1 MIAVEAQKKD
11 FVGQFAHGG
20 RDYQPKGQ
28 PERVQ
33 THDVPDKPLGKSWP
47 SGGSDPTPKR
57 GGVRVGSDHDTAQC
71 AVESIRRWWWHMGK
85 VSYPQ
90 AHALLIPAAG
100 GGSNASRK
108 RLWTGELQ
116 QRADEIG
123 GTLDVRH
130 FPPGTRKWNKSAH
143 RLFCH
148 ITENWRGRPVISP
161 AVVVTLIGHTTTT
174 TGLTMQAA
182 VDKHPSPTGMKGSH
196 EAMQRLH
203 LSPAKFH
210 GKDWNYAIKPR
221 PQRQ

>member
-1 MIAVEAQKKD
+1 MKVLQRAGQPVIAVEAQKKD

-47 SGGSDPTPKR
+47 SGVDDPTPKR

-90 AHALLIPAAG
+90 AHALLITAAG
-100 GGSNASRK
+100 GGSHASRT
-108 RLWTGELQ
+108 RLWKGELQ

-143 RLFCH
+143 RASFIAQ
-148 ITENWRGRPVISP
+148 ITVC
-161 AVVVTLIGHTTTT
+161 
-174 TGLTMQAA
+174 
-182 VDKHPSPTGMKGSH
+182 
-196 EAMQRLH
+196 
-203 LSPAKFH
+203 
-210 GKDWNYAIKPR
+210 
-221 PQRQ
+221 